1 MLQITLWQSCDIYK
15 VPTIYSAPKK
25 AADKALEF
33 LPWFSGHFCFLLT
46 VSFPFLFF
54 PFSSFVS
61 DGGPRA

>member
-46 VSFPFLFF
+46 VSFFF
-54 PFSSFVS
+54 FCF
-61 DGGPRA
+61 